1 MKYLNL
7 IYEMFEIYEYVRY
20 LKYMK
25 IKKLKIYLG
34 DFIRSSD

>member
-25 IKKLKIYLG
+25 IKKLKIHPG